1 MYKNRVS
8 FKPRLVLKSYK
19 GHEIRGL
26 FCKRSESVGIANA
39 FSNLVKK
46 TVKSEISLGMWLSG
60 KYDFFIMTRKPE
72 IDLSSTGI
80 EIEEEMLIYEPIY
93 TIPSGWE
100 NTMSECV
107 KKFFRTEFKK
117 DKLERLE
124 RGILE
129 WEQLQWDIYKNMYSN
144 LRAPFKK
151 VAKRIGVSQQTVQYN
166 LYKKVLPCCNVANFF
181 FPLGYRFYNKILLQI
196 DSEYEKS
203 MAHALE
209 TFPCTTYIY
218 PLEKGAI
225 LIVFHDNINDILKFI
240 KKLEEKGLAQ
250 DILPSIPLA
259 HYL

>member
-39 FSNLVKK
+39 FSNLVRK

-72 IDLSSTGI
+72 INLSSIGI

-93 TIPSGWE
+93 TIPVGWE
-100 NTMSECV
+100 NTMGECV

-117 DKLERLE
+117 DKLERSK

-166 LYKKVLPCCNVANFF
+166 LYRKVLPCCNVANFF
-181 FPLGYRFYNKILLQI
+181 FPLGYRFYDQILVRL
-196 DSEYEKS
+196 DSDFEKS
-203 MAHALE
+203 ITEAIQC
-209 TFPCTTYIY
+209 FPCTTYIY
-218 PLEKGAI
+218 PLEKG
-225 LIVFHDNINDILKFI
+225 IVLNIFYKKIHYILKFI

-250 DILPSIPLA
+250 DILLSTPLA
-259 HYL
+259 HYV